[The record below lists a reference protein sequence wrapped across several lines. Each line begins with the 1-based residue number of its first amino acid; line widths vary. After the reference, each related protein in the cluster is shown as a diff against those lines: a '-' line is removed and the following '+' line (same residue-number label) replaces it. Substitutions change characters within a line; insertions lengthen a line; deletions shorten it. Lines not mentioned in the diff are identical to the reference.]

1 MQFFLVLD
9 KSSRIFGGK
18 KKEIFCIPII
28 FSELEFPFGAW
39 EKCLALEK
47 NLFPYELTVVFIAL
61 SSSSAGRRQGNLAV
75 LGSILYM
82 GKKSR
87 NLRRAGWEII
97 SCWEG
102 VYHKR
107 IHGFAICFL
116 VTAVLVSSPEFHTLS
131 QTEWLVLLA
140 MIWKSFGYRR
150 SLWHLIKVLM
160 FVDKNLCLYYFNWWY
175 GRGHIFFWWES
186 RNYERYHHFPP
197 SFVF

>member
-1 MQFFLVLD
+1 
-9 KSSRIFGGK
+9 
-18 KKEIFCIPII
+18 
-28 FSELEFPFGAW
+28 
-39 EKCLALEK
+39 
-47 NLFPYELTVVFIAL
+47 
-61 SSSSAGRRQGNLAV
+61 
-75 LGSILYM
+75 M
-82 GKKSR
+82 GKKSQ

-107 IHGFAICFL
+107 IHGFVICFL

-160 FVDKNLCLYYFNWWY
+160 FVDKNLYLYYFNWWY
-175 GRGHIFFWWES
+175 GRGHFFFWWEG
-186 RNYERYHHFPP
+186 RNYEWHHHLPP
-197 SFVF
+197 SFVFWRSLSFNHPFFEAGRVELTENILLAPGCGGGDDFVADCVSWYGKQGDFGITEDFWEMGINRD

>member
-1 MQFFLVLD
+1 
-9 KSSRIFGGK
+9 
-18 KKEIFCIPII
+18 
-28 FSELEFPFGAW
+28 
-39 EKCLALEK
+39 
-47 NLFPYELTVVFIAL
+47 
-61 SSSSAGRRQGNLAV
+61 
-75 LGSILYM
+75 M
-82 GKKSR
+82 GKKSQ

-160 FVDKNLCLYYFNWWY
+160 FVDKNLYLYYFNWWY
-175 GRGHIFFWWES
+175 GRGHIFFG
-186 RNYERYHHFPP
+186 ERVEIMNDTIICLPPLYSGGLCLLITHFLKLEEWRSQKTFYQPLDVAGGMILLQTVCLDMV
-197 SFVF
+197 SKGTLV